1 MALWTG
7 MRDERGWREADPRL
21 GSVVVR
27 RLVKASGSK
36 GFGNARDVRT
46 KLEEATARAMS
57 RPDFDASELVLEIE
71 DVSRFMLFTL
81 WQRAVPL
88 RLIPIALRIN
98 SLLQVIGENPAHNE
112 KLKRVLSEIESKIGW
127 RKIKTAVSEL
137 IDVCSTNY
145 SRELEGQK
153 PLPLFLNRMFLGN
166 PGTGKTTGAKL
177 YGQVLKHLNFLSNGE
192 VLEKTA
198 GDLGGS
204 VVGEAKQKT
213 LALLDG
219 ARGKVLMI
227 DEAYSLDDNQ
237 YGKQALDT
245 LVEKVQGSEND
256 DLAVLLLGYTEPML
270 AMLRNQNPGLAR
282 RFAPDQAFY
291 FDDYTEQELL
301 QIMQSNCNRQSYKP
315 SIEFQEKA
323 MRKLETQRRS
333 EPNFGNA
340 S

>member
-1 MALWTG
+1 
-7 MRDERGWREADPRL
+7 
-21 GSVVVR
+21 
-27 RLVKASGSK
+27 
-36 GFGNARDVRT
+36 
-46 KLEEATARAMS
+46 
-57 RPDFDASELVLEIE
+57 
-71 DVSRFMLFTL
+71 
-81 WQRAVPL
+81 
-88 RLIPIALRIN
+88 
-98 SLLQVIGENPAHNE
+98 
-112 KLKRVLSEIESKIGW
+112 
-127 RKIKTAVSEL
+127 
-137 IDVCSTNY
+137 
-145 SRELEGQK
+145 
-153 PLPLFLNRMFLGN
+153 
-166 PGTGKTTGAKL
+166 
-177 YGQVLKHLNFLSNGE
+177 
-192 VLEKTA
+192 
-198 GDLGGS
+198 

-340 S
+340 SGAQESNHISKLWTKMTNFIAGSFLLQLSIICSRQPCRRRPREERWIKQRRCAWSLVTLISGLEKKKKEICLPHLISFIAWST